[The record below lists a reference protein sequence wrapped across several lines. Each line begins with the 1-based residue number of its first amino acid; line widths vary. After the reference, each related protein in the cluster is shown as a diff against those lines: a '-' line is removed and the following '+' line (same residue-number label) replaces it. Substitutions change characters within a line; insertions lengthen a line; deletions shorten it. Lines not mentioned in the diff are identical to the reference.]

1 MSPENMSNSNS
12 MENPKEQ
19 QGVEPKKESSV
30 LRNFLVGSVVAGAA
44 MAPTLSEAQSYN
56 TQSNQDTDIAHRAEV
71 KKINSERHQLDIE
84 KINKELKSKY
94 PEASFEY
101 ESHGKCLNSFGG
113 DVFYKGVMI
122 GHVENNCGAGNGAIL
137 ASGQSIKMLDNYLS
151 RIGGTMVIKTS
162 IEVEE
167 KLKAL
172 KVSINGLKVQIFENR
187 GGKIV
192 WSNFEF
198 DANTLS
204 VDIVNNKK
212 HPKGISIIMKNKD
225 GTGDTVDIYPDSTGT
240 ANIVEGL

>member
-1 MSPENMSNSNS
+1 MSPENTFNSNNI
-12 MENPKEQ
+12 ENPKEI
-19 QGVEPKKESSV
+19 QGNETKKESSV

-44 MAPTLSEAQSYN
+44 MAPTLSEAQSYDTGS
-56 TQSNQDTDIAHRAEV
+56 TQDIDIARRAEV
-71 KKINSERHQLDIE
+71 KRSNNEYHKLDIE
-84 KINKELKSKY
+84 KINKELKAKY
-94 PEASFEY
+94 PEANFEY
-101 ESHGKCLNSFGG
+101 GSHGKCLNSFGG

-137 ASGQSIKMLDNYLS
+137 ASGQSMKMLDNYLS
-151 RIGGTMVIKTS
+151 RIGGAMVIKTS
-162 IEVEE
+162 VEVEE

-172 KVSINGLKVQIFENR
+172 KVNINGLKVQIFENR

-204 VDIVNNKK
+204 VDIVNNQK

-225 GTGDTVDIYPDSTGT
+225 GTSDTVDIYPDSTGT